1 MEHPK
6 YKLEGSRF
14 ESYWDYLQFFFRVC
28 QCYSLNDVIFYFQ
41 FSTGSFCPSLRILKK
56 LVSSIQLNLVVFSF
70 PIRLTAFVAKSFAQA
85 RAFIPEYIDD
95 ELLEES
101 LEWMSRQT
109 NIDKSFRK
117 VGKVHSSVLK
127 VMCFVN
133 RQSGQNR

>member
-1 MEHPK
+1 MTSSFTFNFQQD
-6 YKLEGSRF
+6 L
-14 ESYWDYLQFFFRVC
+14 FF
-28 QCYSLNDVIFYFQ
+28 
-41 FSTGSFCPSLRILKK
+41 PSLRILKK
-56 LVSSIQLNLVVFSF
+56 LVSSIQLNLLVSCFSF